1 MKRLVLFLLILS
13 VASAA
18 SGQSV
23 RTVKGVYTFYGERSH
38 SPEDCRRYA
47 LEYARIQA
55 LANAFGTMVTQ
66 DTYSN
71 DNVAADGRES
81 SFFSQLNSMEVK
93 GEWIADEED
102 PKYESRLDSD
112 GNYIVTCTVVGKARA
127 ISNETV
133 DFMATVLKNGTELKF
148 ADTRFRSGDDLY
160 LYFKAPV
167 DGYVAVFLVAERN
180 NVYCLLPY
188 MGNGSGQMRVR
199 HNKEYVFFDSS
210 KSYDNAGT
218 VDELVMTA
226 DGEIERDQLYV
237 VFSPN
242 PFVKTVDHDS
252 GEGLPRSL
260 SMEEFRKWLVNC
272 RRKDLKMNVK
282 IMNLVI
288 NNV

>member
-1 MKRLVLFLLILS
+1 MKRLISLLLIL
-13 VASAA
+13 AA
-18 SGQSV
+18 ATAFGQNI

-38 SPEDCRRYA
+38 SPEDCRRLA
-47 LEYARIQA
+47 LENARIQA
-55 LANAFGTMVTQ
+55 LANEFGTMVTQ

-71 DNVAADGRES
+71 TNVTADGRET

-93 GEWIADEED
+93 GEWIADEGE
-102 PKYESRLDSD
+102 PEYESRLDAD
-112 GNYIVTCTVVGKARA
+112 GNYVVTCKVVGKARA

-133 DFMATVLKNGTELKF
+133 DFTAAVLKNGTELKF
-148 ADTRFRSGDDLY
+148 ADTRFRSGDGMY
-160 LYFKAPV
+160 LYFMAPV

-188 MGNGSGQMRVR
+188 MGNADGQMKVR
-199 HNKEYVFFDSS
+199 RNREYVFFDGS
-210 KSYDNAGT
+210 KSYDGAGE
-218 VDELVMTA
+218 VDELVMTV
-226 DGEIERDQLYV
+226 DGDLERDQLYV

-242 PFVKTVDHDS
+242 PFAKTVDHDS

-260 SMEEFRKWLVNC
+260 SIEEFRKWLVNS
-272 RRKDLKMNVK
+272 RRKDMKMNVK

>member
-1 MKRLVLFLLILS
+1 MKRFLSSALLLFCAFALVY
-13 VASAA
+13 
-18 SGQSV
+18 GQSV
-23 RTVKGVYTFYGERSH
+23 KTVKGSYTFYGDRNH
-38 SPEDCRRYA
+38 SPEDCRRLA
-47 LEYARIQA
+47 LENARIQA
-55 LANAFGTMVTQ
+55 LANAFGTMVSQ
-66 DTYSN
+66 DTYSR
-71 DNVAADGRES
+71 DEVAGGRES

-93 GEWIADEED
+93 GEWIADEGE
-102 PKYESRLDSD
+102 PKYESHLDSD
-112 GNYIVTCTVVGKARA
+112 GNYVVTCTVVGKARA

-133 DFMATVLKNGTELKF
+133 DFMATVLKNGSELKF
-148 ADTRFRSGDDLY
+148 ADTQFRSGDDLY

-188 MGNGSGQMRVR
+188 MGNSKGQMKVK
-199 HNKEYVFFDSS
+199 HNQEYVFFDAG
-210 KSYDNAGT
+210 KSYEGAGE

-242 PFVKTVDHDS
+242 PFVKSVDHDS

-260 SMEEFRKWLVNC
+260 SMEEFRKWLVNS

-282 IMNLVI
+282 IMNLEI
-288 NNV
+288 KS